1 MEELVLRIRQ
11 ELGDDAVIVSPR
23 EMTSGAPGGFFT
35 NREIELEVRRGSS
48 AEPRGASARTVGQSG
63 AGTTGRS
70 VSSKTRSTRT
80 PKELTPATPLGTGAG
95 PRRARPPLLA
105 VILALRFRSR

>member
-11 ELGDDAVIVSPR
+11 ELGDDAVIVSRR

-48 AEPRGASARTVGQSG
+48 AEPRGAGAALSANPEPGQR
-63 AGTTGRS
+63 AAPS
-70 VSSKTRSTRT
+70 VTR
-80 PKELTPATPLGTGAG
+80 LAV
-95 PRRARPPLLA
+95 RAR
-105 VILALRFRSR
+105 LRS